1 MHDAERWIIPFSNA
15 SYAHLAL
22 QNGIGVIQH
31 RIDGVC
37 GISVGRQFEE
47 RWRHPEGERV
57 FPFGFLLSLQA
68 KSRLEMAKDDP
79 EALSHELWQRREPRP
94 AAPYLKRAIDAKDH
108 AFDRE

>member
-47 RWRHPEGERV
+47 RWLHPEGERV

-68 KSRLEMAKDDP
+68 KSRVEMAKDDSGRKRHSSSLANSVP
-79 EALSHELWQRREPRP
+79 SFGKLRP
-94 AAPYLKRAIDAKDH
+94 IADIVGSPTLG
-108 AFDRE
+108 